1 MPKSANS
8 ETTNSTKTHP
18 EAAKPTITEKLAQ
31 LDQAVEWF
39 YGDDFSLDQALD
51 KYQSAVKLAKE
62 TEKDLAEMKNKVEV
76 LEDFTK
82 S

>member
-1 MPKSANS
+1 MPKNAN
-8 ETTNSTKTHP
+8 P
-18 EAAKPTITEKLAQ
+18 EAKNPTITEKLSQ
-31 LDQAVEWF
+31 LDAEVEWF

-51 KYQSAVKLAKE
+51 KYQSATDLAKDI
-62 TEKDLAEMKNKVEV
+62 EKDLAKMKNKVEV

>member
-1 MPKSANS
+1 MPKNANFETVNPAKNSS
-8 ETTNSTKTHP
+8 EAT
-18 EAAKPTITEKLAQ
+18 KPTITEKLTQ

-39 YGDDFSLDQALD
+39 YSDDFSLDQALD
-51 KYQSAVKLAKE
+51 KYQAAINLAKE
-62 TEKDLAEMKNKVEV
+62 AEKDLAEMKNKVEV

>member
-1 MPKSANS
+1 MPKNANP
-8 ETTNSTKTHP
+8 EAINSTKTNP
-18 EAAKPTITEKLAQ
+18 ETTKPTITEKLTQ

-39 YGDDFSLDQALD
+39 YSDDFSLDQALD
-51 KYQSAVKLAKE
+51 KYQSAVKLARE

>member
-1 MPKSANS
+1 MPKNVNS
-8 ETTNSTKTHP
+8 ETKN
-18 EAAKPTITEKLAQ
+18 PTITEKLSR
-31 LDQAVEWF
+31 LDAEVEWF

-51 KYQSAVKLAKE
+51 KYQSAIKLAKE
-62 TEKDLAEMKNKVEV
+62 VEKDLTEMKNKVEV

>member
-1 MPKSANS
+1 MSKNAKPEATNS
-8 ETTNSTKTHP
+8 IKTNPETT
-18 EAAKPTITEKLAQ
+18 KPTITEKLTQ

-39 YGDDFSLDQALD
+39 YSDDFSLDQALD
-51 KYQSAVKLAKE
+51 KYQSAVKLAQE

>member
-1 MPKSANS
+1 MPKNANFETVKSAKS
-8 ETTNSTKTHP
+8 SPKAP
-18 EAAKPTITEKLAQ
+18 KPTITEKLTQ

-39 YGDDFSLDQALD
+39 YSDDFSLDQALD
-51 KYQSAVKLAKE
+51 KYQAAINLAKE
-62 TEKDLAEMKNKVEV
+62 AEKDLAEMKNKVEV

>member
-1 MPKSANS
+1 MPKNAKL
-8 ETTNSTKTHP
+8 EITNSTKTNP
-18 EAAKPTITEKLAQ
+18 ETTKPTITEKLTQ

-39 YGDDFSLDQALD
+39 YSDDFSLDQALD
-51 KYQSAVKLAKE
+51 KYQSAVKLAQE

>member
-1 MPKSANS
+1 MPKNASPETPNSAKANS
-8 ETTNSTKTHP
+8 KVKKT
-18 EAAKPTITEKLAQ
+18 TITEKLSQ
-31 LDQAVEWF
+31 LDAEVEWF

-51 KYQSAVKLAKE
+51 KYQSAVKLAQE
-62 TEKDLAEMKNKVEV
+62 VEKDLAEMKNKVEV

>member
-1 MPKSANS
+1 MPKNANP
-8 ETTNSTKTHP
+8 EATNSTKTNP
-18 EAAKPTITEKLAQ
+18 EITKPTITEKLAQ

-39 YGDDFSLDQALD
+39 YSDDFSLDQALD
-51 KYQSAVKLAKE
+51 KYQSAVKLAQE
-62 TEKDLAEMKNKVEV
+62 TEKDLAGMKNKVEV

>member
-1 MPKSANS
+1 MSKNAKS
-8 ETTNSTKTHP
+8 KT
-18 EAAKPTITEKLAQ
+18 TITEKLTQ

-39 YGDDFSLDQALD
+39 YGDDFSLDEALN
-51 KYQSAVKLAKE
+51 KYQSATNLAKE
-62 TEKDLAEMKNKVEV
+62 IEKDLSEMKNKVEV

>member
-1 MPKSANS
+1 MPKNANPETVNPVKTSS
-8 ETTNSTKTHP
+8 EAT
-18 EAAKPTITEKLAQ
+18 KPTITEKLTQ

-39 YGDDFSLDQALD
+39 YSDDFSLDQALD
-51 KYQSAVKLAKE
+51 KYQAAINLAKE
-62 TEKDLAEMKNKVEV
+62 AERDLAEMKNKVEV